1 MNILL
6 EESKLEKNLIIKL
19 YSYLICVKKID
30 LGKKLIKKK
39 ITHAFIGHSVYFS
52 RELMAVL
59 RKNDVKVFNQ
69 TNFKFINNQ
78 RLKILFGQR

>member
-6 EESKLEKNLIIKL
+6 KENKLEKNLIIKL

-52 RELMAVL
+52 RALMAVL

-69 TNFKFINNQ
+69 TNFTIYKQPKTKDTF
-78 RLKILFGQR
+78 